1 MPNSLNVYFKDKLV
15 GKLELKENSQNFTF
29 NYTDSWKRDG
39 FAISPHIGFD
49 TVASSGTIKKFLDN
63 LLPEGKGLEVFTLF
77 FHITKN
83 NTLALTREI
92 GNETSGALSFFEDEI
107 KQVQTSIRAI
117 DKRELTNRI
126 KIEDPIQLII
136 WDGRPRLSV
145 AGVQNKLPI
154 IYHEGA
160 YSFGEGKL
168 ASTHILKFE
177 TDRQRHLVIN
187 EYICMKLAKLV
198 NLDVAEVE
206 LQRFDEKPAL
216 LVKRFDRVR
225 ISDSEVQRVHIIDG
239 CQALDLA
246 PTHKYERNFGSGRDV
261 KHIREGVSFKK
272 LFDFSNSC
280 KNPIKTKLS
289 MLRWAFFNLI
299 ISNSDAHGKNIS
311 FFADPS
317 GYHLTPYYDLVS
329 IAMYPEFEQEL
340 SMAYGDDFSI
350 DIRAYQIALMC
361 QECEINQRLASKELK
376 NMAVLLKE
384 AVQSIDVVDVIIN
397 KDEQKFA
404 DKLLKIVLQRAE
416 KYEDIAGEIVNI
428 EL

>member
-1 MPNSLNVYFKDKLV
+1 MKDSLNVYFKDTLV
-15 GKLELKENSQNFTF
+15 GKLSLEQQSQNFTF
-29 NYTDSWKRDG
+29 NYTDEWKRDG
-39 FAISPHIGFD
+39 FAISPHIGFESS
-49 TVASSGTIKKFLDN
+49 ASSGTIKKFLDN

-92 GNETSGALSFFEDEI
+92 GNETSGALCFFENEI
-107 KQVQTSIRAI
+107 QQVQTSIRPI
-117 DKRELTNRI
+117 NKKELTNRI

-145 AGVQNKLPI
+145 AGVQDKLPI
-154 IYHEGA
+154 IYHEGS

-198 NLDVAEVE
+198 ELDVAEVE
-206 LQRFDEKPAL
+206 LQRFDTKPAL

-225 ISDSEVQRVHIIDG
+225 VDESEIQRLHMIDG

-246 PTHKYERNFGSGRDV
+246 PTHKYERNYGSGRDV
-261 KHIREGVSFKK
+261 KHIRDGVSFKK
-272 LFDFSNSC
+272 LFEFSNHC

-289 MLRWAFFNLI
+289 MLRWAFFNLL

-317 GYHLTPYYDLVS
+317 GYYLTPYYDLVS
-329 IAMYPEFEQEL
+329 IAMYSEFEQEL

-350 DIRAYQIALMC
+350 DIRAYQIAQMC
-361 QECEINQRLASKELK
+361 QECEINQRLASQELQK
-376 NMAVLLKE
+376 MAVLLQK
-384 AVQSIDVVDVIIN
+384 ALKKIDIEDILIN
-397 KDEQKFA
+397 KSEKAFAKELLNIISDRSKYYEQ
-404 DKLLKIVLQRAE
+404 
-416 KYEDIAGEIVNI
+416 IAHQVIEID
-428 EL
+428 L